1 MKRFLSLTAALL
13 LCLGLL
19 GCGGSTSSEPTPTPA
34 PKDYSQILH
43 DARDSEFNQYYMI
56 IAPGREEGVK
66 YQAIDGVASE
76 YTAEQLESFA
86 ADFVLPIFGLTEDM
100 AEDYAVSVSVM
111 NTQCYGVAIVKPA
124 EGQQDAVR
132 QAMEDYVQAQQS
144 AFEFYLADQYDIA
157 LEATVTVADSG
168 EVVLVC
174 CKDGD
179 TVRSNILTALAA

>member
-1 MKRFLSLTAALL
+1 
-13 LCLGLL
+13 
-19 GCGGSTSSEPTPTPA
+19 
-34 PKDYSQILH
+34 
-43 DARDSEFNQYYMI
+43 
-56 IAPGREEGVK
+56 
-66 YQAIDGVASE
+66 
-76 YTAEQLESFA
+76 
-86 ADFVLPIFGLTEDM
+86 
-100 AEDYAVSVSVM
+100 M

-144 AFEFYLADQYDIA
+144 AFEFYLVDQYDIA

>member
-1 MKRFLSLTAALL
+1 MKRFLSLTAAVL

-19 GCGGSTSSEPTPTPA
+19 GCGGSTSSESAPA
-34 PKDYSQILH
+34 AKDYSQILH
-43 DARDSEFNQYYMI
+43 DARDAEFNQYYMI
-56 IAPGREEGVK
+56 IAPGKEEGVK

-86 ADFVLPIFGLTEDM
+86 ADFVMPIFGLTEDM

-111 NTQCYGVAIVKPA
+111 NTQCYGIAIVKPA
-124 EGQQDAVR
+124 EGQAEAVK
-132 QAMEDYVQAQQS
+132 QAMEDFVQAQQS

-174 CKDGD
+174 CKDSS
-179 TVRSNILTALAA
+179 TVRDNILAALAA